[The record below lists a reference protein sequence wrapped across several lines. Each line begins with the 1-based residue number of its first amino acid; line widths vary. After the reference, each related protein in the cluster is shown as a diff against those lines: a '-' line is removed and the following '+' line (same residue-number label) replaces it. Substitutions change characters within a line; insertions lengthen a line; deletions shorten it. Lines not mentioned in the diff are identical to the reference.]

1 MNINLEKNTN
11 CNEKKSDLQLEIND
25 LIKVNDGE
33 ETFWAIISK
42 KLRNCYLAKIDN
54 KLLFEKKYNY
64 GDTFKCKD
72 EHIFDSYKI

>member
-1 MNINLEKNTN
+1 MNINLTKNTN
-11 CNEKKSDLQLEIND
+11 DSKKVNLEIND

-33 ETFWAIISK
+33 ESFWAIISK

-72 EHIFDSYKI
+72 ENILDSFKI